1 MRDAA
6 RQPADGLGVAQD
18 LLDPGAALARS
29 WFLFDQLQDQV
40 QLIAVDRT
48 PKVNNF
54 SFPIP
59 FGLTCQQAKCMRQ
72 VRPPGEARGWP
83 RVKIVDLLR
92 S

>member
-1 MRDAA
+1 MV
-6 RQPADGLGVAQD
+6 GN
-18 LLDPGAALARS
+18 
-29 WFLFDQLQDQV
+29 FLP
-40 QLIAVDRT
+40 VDRSRLT
-48 PKVNNF
+48 PKVDNF

-72 VRPPGEARGWP
+72 VQPPGEASRWP